1 MKLEN
6 VKLSELKPLE
16 NNVRKHNDKQIE
28 ELQKSVDQFGQTR
41 AMVIDED
48 NNILIGNGLYYAL
61 VKMGK
66 EEGICYRKTGLTEIE
81 KKKLILSDNKTYS
94 LGADDYN
101 EINNYIQDITS
112 TGDFEI
118 AGFDKYI
125 LEQMVATDE
134 EIEKAIEDY
143 GTITDDSLNENQVE
157 RSNTS
162 INTNMTKED
171 TPNIP
176 EPKSATIITETKTNI
191 NQDKK
196 YIMCP
201 SCGEVIYLD

>member
-1 MKLEN
+1 MKLES
-6 VKLSELKPLE
+6 VKIKDLKPLE

-28 ELQKSVDQFGQTR
+28 ELERSVKQFGQTR
-41 AMVIDED
+41 AMVIDEN

-66 EEGICYRKTGLTEIE
+66 QEAECYRKTGLTEIE

-94 LGADDYN
+94 LGSDNYE

-112 TGDFEI
+112 AGDFEI
-118 AGFDKYI
+118 AGFDEYI
-125 LEQMVATDE
+125 LEQMTATDE
-134 EIEKAIEDY
+134 EIEEAIQDY
-143 GTITDDSLNENQVE
+143 GTITDDSLNENQPDIE
-157 RSNTS
+157 IPTNNSNNISTD
-162 INTNMTKED
+162 KEVQQ
-171 TPNIP
+171 
-176 EPKSATIITETKTNI
+176 ATVVTETKTGQ

-196 YIMCP
+196 YVICP